1 MEYSINDNKN
11 KTYSENKNAETLLS
25 GYSLNKNTRYDKY
38 GGPCEPCKINLET
51 EIRNIYET
59 YVHSDSENSDQ
70 QNNDSPRG
78 PLTLPLHVYNDNLG
92 LRNETHIEQS
102 GSVTHKVIYTKS
114 MMMDTSTVNENNDTN
129 LHTEDE
135 NNNLTRNVQNLSN
148 FCEAEFLTQPDLQQA
163 NLNELHETKSDDKMS
178 FKLGF

>member
-1 MEYSINDNKN
+1 MNHVKLTLKLKFEIFMKRMCTRIV
-11 KTYSENKNAETLLS
+11 KTRIS
-25 GYSLNKNTRYDKY
+25 
-38 GGPCEPCKINLET
+38 KIM
-51 EIRNIYET
+51 IA
-59 YVHSDSENSDQ
+59 
-70 QNNDSPRG
+70 PGG

-135 NNNLTRNVQNLSN
+135 NNNLTRNVQ
-148 FCEAEFLTQPDLQQA
+148 
-163 NLNELHETKSDDKMS
+163 
-178 FKLGF
+178 KLE